1 MARPKS
7 VNPKG
12 DTKALF
18 VLLPLPLHAKL
29 EREAKKRGVPIAQVA
44 RERLAK
50 AS

>member
-7 VNPKG
+7 VNPQG

-18 VLLPLPLHAKL
+18 VLLPLSLHVKL
-29 EREAKKRGVPIAQVA
+29 EREAKKRGVPLSQVA